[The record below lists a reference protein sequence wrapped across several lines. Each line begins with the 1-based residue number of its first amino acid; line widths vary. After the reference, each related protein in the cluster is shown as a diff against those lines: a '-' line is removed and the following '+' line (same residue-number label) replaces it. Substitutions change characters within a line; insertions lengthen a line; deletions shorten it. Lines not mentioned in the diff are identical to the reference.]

1 MPGLVSE
8 VRAMVEQRHAASHQR
23 QAKARLGWFDPCVA
37 QRSWLR
43 RGYGPAGCVLHSS
56 GQQPSR
62 ECPPAARRPVPLAVA
77 GQGAQRA
84 KQQRAGLLGLQ
95 RWRAIALAELVSVRL
110 DDQRQVQVAWLWQ
123 AEDLLQIKLAGRRIE
138 QVGAAHHI
146 GDALPGVI
154 QHHGQ
159 LIGNQAVAAAN
170 DEIADLAAQML
181 AELALHTIDEDV
193 FTIGYA
199 QADGSILEAATG
211 GAAEAGVGAG

>member
-1 MPGLVSE
+1 
-8 VRAMVEQRHAASHQR
+8 MVEQRHAASHQR
-23 QAKARLGWFDPCVA
+23 QAKLASGGSIHAWLSAAG
-37 QRSWLR
+37 LR

-77 GQGAQRA
+77 GWARSA

-181 AELALHTIDEDV
+181 AELACTRSMK
-193 FTIGYA
+193 TYSRSGTRRRM
-199 QADGSILEAATG
+199 AASSRLRP
-211 GAAEAGVGAG
+211 AARQKPG